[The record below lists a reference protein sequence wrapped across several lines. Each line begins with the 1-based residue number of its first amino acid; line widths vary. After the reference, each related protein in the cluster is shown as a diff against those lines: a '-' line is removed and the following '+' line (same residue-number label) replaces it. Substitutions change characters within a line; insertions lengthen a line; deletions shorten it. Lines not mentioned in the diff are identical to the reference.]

1 MIGSQVFFV
10 VSRSNFIDDVEKLHV
25 KGYDASGKDDAEVE
39 EEEDF
44 SDDEKAR
51 VPSAIQ
57 ARLDTSS

>member
-1 MIGSQVFFV
+1 MQVFFV
-10 VSRSNFIDDVEKLHV
+10 VGRSNFIDDVAKLHV

-51 VPSAIQ
+51 DASFQSCFGVC
-57 ARLDTSS
+57 